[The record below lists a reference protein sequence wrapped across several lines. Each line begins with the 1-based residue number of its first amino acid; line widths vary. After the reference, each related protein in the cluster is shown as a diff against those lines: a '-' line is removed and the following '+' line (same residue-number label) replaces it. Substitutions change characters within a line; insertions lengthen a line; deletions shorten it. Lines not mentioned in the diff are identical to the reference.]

1 MKSHQEDPGAACL
14 EVSADISRV
23 SVLEAKSMINSQELC
38 ISKKR
43 NLGMIVVIWIIYL
56 YDTIAHGYQYRKRLC
71 GIKCFGGW
79 SYFSQPW
86 GKGRL
91 SIHRHARRFHQ
102 CLSPL
107 LGQHLVFL
115 AGWFCIILLFSVEMI
130 CLILNFI
137 ALKSLY
143 VIDASHLN

>member
-1 MKSHQEDPGAACL
+1 MKCFHLSHIYIL
-14 EVSADISRV
+14 EPPSRSPKAPCSPVAVSPLPTSLGR
-23 SVLEAKSMINSQELC
+23 MG
-38 ISKKR
+38 KR
-43 NLGMIVVIWIIYL
+43 DLGMIIVIWIIYL

-86 GKGRL
+86 GKGGL

-107 LGQHLVFL
+107 LGQHLVFW

-143 VIDASHLN
+143 VIDASRLN